1 MKKIW
6 KNPQIQIER
15 FDVDDYVATCCYIAC
30 DKAEWVPT
38 GANDKMHSKR
48 ENGTGCGWEHSQSY
62 TVLDGDLTQGATIS
76 MRELNA
82 SINGQYQ
89 GDIECAFSRDGRQK
103 TLSNIKQNDPI
114 TWYTYYGPWTGWEAH
129 TGIVKYVDD
138 SHPNRS

>member
-62 TVLDGDLTQGATIS
+62 TVVDGDLSSPQGATIS

-82 SINGQYQ
+82 TINGQYK
-89 GDIECAFSRDGRQK
+89 GDIPCSFNNRGTQSY
-103 TLSNIKQNDPI
+103 LSGVNVGEQI
-114 TWYTYYGPWTGWEAH
+114 TWYTDYGWNWEAH
-129 TGIVKYVDD
+129 TGTVKYIDD